1 MKREVGSHLS
11 RTLASLV
18 LTLLIVNSLGYA
30 QLTNATL
37 VGTIQ
42 DEGGALVAGATVTV
56 RNVATNQARSDVTTG
71 DGLYRI
77 PELPPGNYEVRVEKA
92 GFRTTISTGVILH
105 VGETSRVD
113 ATLRVGAVKET
124 VEVADRPVLVNTEE
138 SGTTNIVESKQ
149 VEELPLVRRN
159 IYQLPVLEPGTAPTR
174 VLMPTYY
181 NNSVYDMGFIS
192 YGKNIRSANFMLD
205 GAPNNDNGLGGI
217 PAVAPILDAVQ
228 EFQVSTNDFGREFGR
243 NFGADINV
251 ATKSGTNQIH
261 GSAWEFHRN
270 AGVNAKNFF
279 DLNNPSALI
288 HHQFGFTL
296 GGPIIKDRTF
306 WFLAYEGFRE
316 KRGVTRDVQ
325 VETPQLRQYVA
336 ANFPNGVANYLFQ
349 NFPGPS
355 HFVPGTE
362 ANIGIQPGGQSG
374 PPDLGIGVG
383 QAINHNTTDQYVAK
397 VDHNF
402 RESDKVFVRWVG
414 DYPRSN
420 GAGELTTYGGL
431 GRIVRGFR
439 RPSDGFIGN
448 LAVGYTHLFGQN
460 LLNDFR
466 FGYLR
471 NHATTDAF
479 PNNVPNF
486 FINDLTLGFG
496 SDWFV
501 PIAFTNNALNFK
513 DNVIYTR
520 GRHALKMGVEYNHDL
535 EASVFD
541 AAGRGAYVFVNM
553 GGIPGAGGLGG
564 FVTDSPLAYEVQ
576 MDPNLG
582 VSIMSSPNHER
593 HFRRRDFAWFIQ
605 DDWKIRKNLTINAGL
620 RWEYFGVIQETD
632 GKQAGL
638 NLGTGPTL
646 QDQLIGASISK
657 LGEMYKPNYR
667 NYAPLL
673 GIAWDPLGNG
683 KFSVRGAWAI
693 NYDRIHS
700 DLLSEPSR
708 FTPPFSALALAL
720 NPNLGVPGCA
730 MPDYTVANVFTN
742 PPVLPGPVGGVPW
755 GGGLNAQGMLD
766 INRPNGCAF
775 AEVMAIDQHLK
786 TPYVEQWNLT
796 LQYQL
801 ASDWLLELSYAGN
814 QGHRLSFTNNP
825 NRVTGGLPPAQ
836 PCLLGNAPNCTLA
849 QPNLATLDY
858 LNTHGYSNYN
868 GGSVQV
874 KKQFGHGY
882 LLQGSY
888 TFGKVLNLQ
897 DDANAG
903 DFIGSGTGYN
913 GTVDSR
919 NIRLDY
925 GRSSFDIRHRI
936 TANGVWEV
944 PKLANQSG
952 VVRALASGWQI
963 NTIFSYESGR
973 PFTVF
978 NSVQDYNGDGGG
990 AAQAPP
996 TGTAYDRPDIP
1007 AFGNSVG
1014 CKSPH
1019 AYVNGLFQAASFPAP
1034 PSNTNGTLGRNT
1046 FCGPNYKG
1054 LDFSLVRNIKLHL
1067 LGERGAIQFR
1077 AEAFNALNRV
1087 NLYLP
1092 DGDLGIA
1099 GLIPNSVFS
1108 TFGKSTQAY
1117 SPRELQFG
1125 LKFSW

>member
-1 MKREVGSHLS
+1 MKSQVWSDCRCRVTG
-11 RTLASLV
+11 LV
-18 LTLLIVNSLGYA
+18 VAVLCLTGVGYA
-30 QLTNATL
+30 QLTSATL
-37 VGTIQ
+37 VGTVRDQ
-42 DEGGALVAGATVTV
+42 GGSIVVAAKVTV
-56 RNVATNQARSDVTTG
+56 RNLATNQTRTDVTTA

-77 PELPPGNYEVRVEKA
+77 SDLAAASYEVRFEKA
-92 GFRTTISTGVILH
+92 GFKTAVTSSVTLH

-113 ATLRVGAVKET
+113 ATLTVGMVKET
-124 VEVADRPVLVNTEE
+124 IEVADKPVLVNTEE
-138 SGTTNIVESKQ
+138 SGTTNIVEQKQ

-261 GSAWEFHRN
+261 GSVWEFHRN
-270 AGVNAKNFF
+270 AAVNAKNFF
-279 DLNNPSALI
+279 DASQPSALI
-288 HHQFGFTL
+288 HNQFGFTL
-296 GGPIIKDRTF
+296 GGPIRKDKTF

-316 KRGVTRDVQ
+316 KRGSTRDVQ
-325 VETPQLRQYVA
+325 VETPELRSYVA
-336 ANFPNGVANYLFQ
+336 ENFPNSVANYLFQ
-349 NFPGPS
+349 HFPGPATIL
-355 HFVPGTE
+355 PGTGV
-362 ANIGIQPGGQSG
+362 NVGIQPTGTA
-374 PPDLGIGVG
+374 DVGIGVG
-383 QAINHNTTDQYVAK
+383 QAINYNTTDQYVVK
-397 VDHNF
+397 VDHDV
-402 RESDKVFVRWVG
+402 RASDRIFVRWVG

-431 GRIVRGFR
+431 GRIMRGFR

-448 LAVGYTHLFGQN
+448 LAVGYTHLFGTSVV
-460 LLNDFR
+460 NDFR

-471 NHATTDAF
+471 NRAF
-479 PNNVPNF
+479 TGAYPANAPNF
-486 FINDLTLGFG
+486 FLNDLTLGFG

-501 PIAFTNNALNFK
+501 PINFTNNAFNFK
-513 DNVIYTR
+513 DNVIVTR
-520 GRHALKMGVEYNHDL
+520 GRHGLKMGVEYNHDL
-535 EASVFD
+535 EASLFD
-541 AAGRGAYVFVNM
+541 AAGRGAYVFGNLQ
-553 GGIPGAGGLGG
+553 GL
-564 FVTDSPLAYEVQ
+564 VTDSPFAYEAQ
-576 MDPNLG
+576 IDPILG
-582 VSIMSSPNHER
+582 VSIMSSPNHQR
-593 HFRRRDFAWFIQ
+593 HFRRRDFAWFFQ
-605 DDWKIRKNLTINAGL
+605 DDWKLAKNLTINAGL
-620 RWEYFGVIQETD
+620 RWEYFGVIQETN

-638 NLGTGPTL
+638 TLGSGNTL
-646 QDQLIGASISK
+646 QDQMVGATIGK
-657 LGEMYKPNYR
+657 LNQMYKPNYR

-673 GIAWDPLGNG
+673 GLAWDPLGNG
-683 KFSVRGAWAI
+683 KISVRGAWAI

-708 FTPPFSALALAL
+708 FTPPYSALAVA
-720 NPNLGVPGCA
+720 VPGLTNCP
-730 MPDYTVANVFTN
+730 MPDYTVANVFQA
-742 PPVLPGPVGGVPW
+742 PPVLPPAVGGVPY
-755 GGGLNAQGMLD
+755 GGGLNASGMMD
-766 INRPNGCAF
+766 PFAPNGCAF

-796 LQYQL
+796 LQYEL
-801 ASDWLLELSYAGN
+801 ATSWLLELSYAGN

-825 NRVTGGLPPAQ
+825 DRVTGGLPPAV
-836 PCLLGNAPNCTLA
+836 PCVIGAAPNCLLA
-849 QPNLATLDY
+849 QPYVATLDY
-858 LNTHGYSNYN
+858 LSTAGYSNYN
-868 GGSVQV
+868 GGSVQL

-882 LLQGSY
+882 LLQASY
-888 TFGKVLNLQ
+888 TFGKVLNIQ

-913 GTVDSR
+913 GTVDASKT
-919 NIRLDY
+919 RLDY
-925 GRSSFDIRHRI
+925 GRSSFDIRHRL
-936 TANGVWEV
+936 TANGVWEIGQ
-944 PKLANQSG
+944 LAKQSP

-978 NSVQDYNGDGGG
+978 NSVVDYNGDGGG

-996 TGTAYDRPDIP
+996 TGNAYDRPDTP

-1019 AYVNGLFQAASFPAP
+1019 AYVNGLFQPGDFPMPAA
-1034 PSNTNGTLGRNT
+1034 NTNGNLGRNT

-1054 LDFSLVRNIKLHL
+1054 LDLSLVRNFHAPF
-1067 LGERGAIQFR
+1067 LGEHGRIQFR
-1077 AEAFNALNRV
+1077 AEAFNTLNRV

-1099 GLIPNSVFS
+1099 GASPIAS
-1108 TFGKSTQAY
+1108 TFGTSTQAY

-1125 LKFSW
+1125 LKISW